1 MCSILSVIDLL
12 VATESPL
19 PKVEFPVY
27 RRLSPKMYSLYQ
39 YLVLLS
45 PLVSQLTSAATLGRQ
60 ANSDSFRVDQVA
72 RTRPAARNGLAA
84 YAKVLRKYAHHA
96 NNTDDVI
103 SQAAALVDASSVVT
117 TPVGGDELY
126 ITPVT
131 IGDQT
136 FELDI
141 DTGSSDL

>member
-1 MCSILSVIDLL
+1 
-12 VATESPL
+12 
-19 PKVEFPVY
+19 
-27 RRLSPKMYSLYQ
+27 MYSLYK
-39 YLVLLS
+39 YLFILS
-45 PLVSQLTSAATLGRQ
+45 PLLPQLTSAATLGRQ
-60 ANSDSFRVDQVA
+60 ANSGSFRVDQVA

-96 NNTDDVI
+96 NNTDAII
-103 SQAAALVDASSVVT
+103 SQAAALVAASSVVT
-117 TPVGGDELY
+117 TPVDGDELY

-131 IGDQT
+131 IGGQT

>member
-1 MCSILSVIDLL
+1 
-12 VATESPL
+12 
-19 PKVEFPVY
+19 
-27 RRLSPKMYSLYQ
+27 MYSLYK
-39 YLVLLS
+39 YLVMLG
-45 PLVSQLTSAATLGRQ
+45 PLVPQITNAATVGRQ
-60 ANSDSFRVDQVA
+60 ANSGSFRVDQVA
-72 RTRPAARNGLAA
+72 KTRPAARNGLAA

-103 SQAAALVDASSVVT
+103 SRAAALVDASSVVT

-131 IGDQT
+131 IGGQT

>member
-1 MCSILSVIDLL
+1 MLPLYSYLLL
-12 VATESPL
+12 VGP
-19 PKVEFPVY
+19 F
-27 RRLSPKMYSLYQ
+27 
-39 YLVLLS
+39 
-45 PLVSQLTSAATLGRQ
+45 VSQLTSAAPTERHASSG
-60 ANSDSFRVDQVA
+60 SFRIEQVA
-72 RTRPAARNGLAA
+72 KARSTARNGLAA

-96 NNTDDVI
+96 NNTDEII

-117 TPVGGDELY
+117 TPVQGDALY

-131 IGDQT
+131 IGSQT